1 MSVQETD
8 TSTEK
13 TKTNPRPRLAVHA
26 RIFSIQQTL
35 LENDASN
42 ERLFV
47 RVQWSDGDVLPVYT
61 RAATMLRDI
70 ETLRKHR
77 SSYKNTR
84 VTIQSVKLLKDKRFF
99 CDVRAGTSTDVIP
112 RFCFYSERTQA
123 RSDIDV
129 TVDRIEA
136 RLLGEKELELFYCF
150 IVYFVLHFLH
160 RLFCNGFCTGFAFR
174 CSRVSDAIKKKCSTN
189 CASALCA
196 KRLVC
201 VLQS

>member
-1 MSVQETD
+1 MQWVVVMQARFQTVLAFYFGYNSQNTKQ
-8 TSTEK
+8 TKTRKCLYSTEK

-77 SSYKNTR
+77 SSYKNAR
-84 VTIQSVKLLKDKRFF
+84 VTIQSVKIVDGFF
-99 CDVRAGTSTDVIP
+99 ATCV
-112 RFCFYSERTQA
+112 QA
-123 RSDIDV
+123 RP
-129 TVDRIEA
+129 
-136 RLLGEKELELFYCF
+136 LM
-150 IVYFVLHFLH
+150 
-160 RLFCNGFCTGFAFR
+160 
-174 CSRVSDAIKKKCSTN
+174 
-189 CASALCA
+189 
-196 KRLVC
+196 
-201 VLQS
+201 